1 MYLISDDRR
10 NDEHVLYR
18 CVGSVHV
25 SSMLYS
31 YRYTALCSC
40 LDMDV
45 VPRDD
50 LCMTSACMF
59 WNIFDEAES

>member
-1 MYLISDDRR
+1 MNMSYAHTERCSIMYLISDDRR

-25 SSMLYS
+25 SYILHS
-31 YRYTALCSC
+31 YRYTALCSW

-45 VPRDD
+45 VPVE
-50 LCMTSACMF
+50 MTCL
-59 WNIFDEAES
+59 